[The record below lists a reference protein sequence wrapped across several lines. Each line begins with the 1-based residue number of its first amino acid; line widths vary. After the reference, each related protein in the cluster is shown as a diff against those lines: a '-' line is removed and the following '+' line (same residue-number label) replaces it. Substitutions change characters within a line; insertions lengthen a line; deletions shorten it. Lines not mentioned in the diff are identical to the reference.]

1 MLAPH
6 ASSSLSPVSGR
17 FFASIPAFTGGEA
30 VRRKSF
36 GRKTIASLA
45 IAVLFLAMGCGSSE
59 REPISER
66 PSEALTPKEITT
78 EVGASAD
85 STGSG
90 SSSSIGST
98 ANRRILVEVRGFK
111 TDEGQCRMAIYLG
124 KKGFNQPDQAVGRL
138 AAAIVVGDDQTLRV
152 QWSIDLEELLRE
164 VDVRESSTS
173 GKSLLDAKGTGEQ
186 TSKVASELSF
196 AIGAHHD
203 RNTNEKLDKN
213 ALGMPIEPYGF
224 SNNPKRGF
232 GPPSY
237 EEVAVKVGGENELGS
252 EPIRVVIDVR

>member
-1 MLAPH
+1 MLALH
-6 ASSSLSPVSGR
+6 ASSSLIPVFGR

-36 GRKTIASLA
+36 GRKIIASLA
-45 IAVLFLAMGCGSSE
+45 SAILFLAMGCGSSE
-59 REPISER
+59 RGPISER

-152 QWSIDLEELLRE
+152 QWSIDPITIAMRTRSSIRMHWACRQSRMVSRIILRG
-164 VDVRESSTS
+164 D
-173 GKSLLDAKGTGEQ
+173 LD
-186 TSKVASELSF
+186 
-196 AIGAHHD
+196 H
-203 RNTNEKLDKN
+203 
-213 ALGMPIEPYGF
+213 
-224 SNNPKRGF
+224 
-232 GPPSY
+232 
-237 EEVAVKVGGENELGS
+237 
-252 EPIRVVIDVR
+252 RVMKKWQ